1 VLARTAGKTSGELLR
16 TRITGPLGMKSTF
29 VGVPGEVRGRVAAP
43 YDGAGNPA
51 KNWDLPSVAGA
62 GAIVSSVNDMLL
74 WARANIAPPD
84 DPLGKAV
91 AAAQVVRA
99 EDTPRMGLG
108 WHFDGT
114 RLTHS
119 GQTGGYHAY
128 VAVDRASGRAI
139 VVLANTGNGAP
150 DQLGGVLWR
159 IVSGTQPKE
168 IALSPEALAA
178 FAGSYDFGVGKLTV
192 TVEDGKLMAQ
202 MTGQQKFPIHAS
214 ADDEFFWKVVEARI
228 VFTRDAAGKVT
239 GATIHQAGA
248 EISGKR
254 E

>member
-1 VLARTAGKTSGELLR
+1 
-16 TRITGPLGMKSTF
+16 
-29 VGVPGEVRGRVAAP
+29 
-43 YDGAGNPA
+43 
-51 KNWDLPSVAGA
+51 
-62 GAIVSSVNDMLL
+62 
-74 WARANIAPPD
+74 
-84 DPLGKAV
+84 
-91 AAAQVVRA
+91 
-99 EDTPRMGLG
+99 
-108 WHFDGT
+108 
-114 RLTHS
+114 
-119 GQTGGYHAY
+119 
-128 VAVDRASGRAI
+128 
-139 VVLANTGNGAP
+139 
-150 DQLGGVLWR
+150 VLWR

-248 EISGKR
+248 EIPGKR